1 MLDPA
6 KVPFKLNQSV
16 LSEQKHGPYNLLE
29 KITTTAATS
38 ELALKEMNLQFQ
50 VSILRKGHHVFSN
63 LDGIDQWLWQLKG
76 TGNVTLGSDQMA
88 YSMTTYDSLLVPDN
102 YCKEMKIEVLG
113 DDDFILKITQNPAFK
128 V

>member
-29 KITTTAATS
+29 KLTTETATT

-50 VSILRKGHHVFSN
+50 VSVLRKGKHQFSN

-76 TGNVTLGSDQMA
+76 TSNVSLGSDEVT
-88 YSMTTYDSLLVPDN
+88 YNMTACDSLLVPEN
-102 YCKEMKIEVLG
+102 YCKEMTIEVLG
-113 DDDFILKITQNPAFK
+113 DDDFILKIIQNPALK
-128 V
+128 A